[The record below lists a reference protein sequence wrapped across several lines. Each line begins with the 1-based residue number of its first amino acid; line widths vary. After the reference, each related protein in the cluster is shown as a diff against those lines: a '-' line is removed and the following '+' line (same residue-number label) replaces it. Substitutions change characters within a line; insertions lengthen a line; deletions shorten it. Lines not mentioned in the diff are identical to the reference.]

1 LKAFAIIVLG
11 GMGSIPGAIAG
22 AFILSFAESFSAA
35 YISASYQDVVA
46 FAILVV
52 ILTVKPTGLFARAG

>member
-1 LKAFAIIVLG
+1 
-11 GMGSIPGAIAG
+11 MGSIPGAIIG

-46 FAILVV
+46 FAILVA
-52 ILTVKPTGLFARAG
+52 ILTIKPTGLFARAG